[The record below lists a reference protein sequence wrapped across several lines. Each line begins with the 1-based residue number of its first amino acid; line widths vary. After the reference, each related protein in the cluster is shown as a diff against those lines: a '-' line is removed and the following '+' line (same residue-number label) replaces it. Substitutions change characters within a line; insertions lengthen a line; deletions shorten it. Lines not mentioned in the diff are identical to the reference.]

1 MNRSTLASFYN
12 FSKKNKK
19 MLSKIKNDKSKVSD
33 LKLRDAFLVTK
44 YASKFMVN
52 EKELVTN

>member
-1 MNRSTLASFYN
+1 
-12 FSKKNKK
+12 